1 MLYLASQSPR
11 RLSVLNEMGVQV
23 ELLLP
28 ESFEDSESLEIR
40 LPHESGLDYVT
51 RVTLL
56 KLEAAKKRLLRQQ
69 KIWSPILCADTTV
82 CIRNSAED
90 LIFGKPTDDKHALQ
104 ILQELNGKTHEV
116 YTAVALLVHRESSPI
131 HLVSI
136 SRVTFENNPLEKI
149 MAYIK
154 SKEPFGKAGAYA
166 IQGIGAALIKN
177 LDGSH
182 SGVMGLPFYETS
194 QLLDLAGISYTLN
207 L

>member
-1 MLYLASQSPR
+1 M
-11 RLSVLNEMGVQV
+11 
-23 ELLLP
+23 
-28 ESFEDSESLEIR
+28 
-40 LPHESGLDYVT
+40 
-51 RVTLL
+51 
-56 KLEAAKKRLLRQQ
+56 
-69 KIWSPILCADTTV
+69 CADTTFG
-82 CIRNSAED
+82 IPTSAED
-90 LIFGKPTDDKHALQ
+90 LFFGKTTDDKHALQ

-154 SKEPFGKAGAYA
+154 SKEPFGKAGAYG